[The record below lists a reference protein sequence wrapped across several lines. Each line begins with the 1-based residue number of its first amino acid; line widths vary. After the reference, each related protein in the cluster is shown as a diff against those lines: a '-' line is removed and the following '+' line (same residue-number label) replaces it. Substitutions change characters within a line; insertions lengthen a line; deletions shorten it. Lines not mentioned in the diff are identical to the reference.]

1 MHEACNV
8 PLTML
13 RSSWQHVCQNTIT
26 IASRTVIYGA
36 LVTTDPRRT
45 LAQLAA
51 DLATLRISSRE
62 LVTDCLAR
70 ISSVTGEGSRTFLK
84 VYGEQAL
91 AAADFY
97 DRMRQQG
104 ARLSRYAG
112 IPASVKDLFDV
123 AGDTTLAGSTVL
135 RGTSAADED
144 ATVVARLK
152 AAGFIVIGRTNMTEF
167 AFSGLGINPHY
178 GTPLNPW
185 DRATGRIPGGSSSG
199 AAVSITDAM
208 AFGALGTDT
217 GGSCRIPAAMCGI
230 VGFKPTASRVPLTGA
245 YPLSAS
251 LDSIGPLA
259 NSVTCCAV
267 LDAILAARCPPQ
279 MPGAD
284 LTANDLR
291 LAVLTN
297 YVTDDLDQ
305 AVAASFER
313 ALRALKGAG
322 ARLTEVTLPELGE
335 LPGINRNGG
344 LSAAESYA
352 HHRARLAKDGSGY
365 DPRVTARILR
375 GSKQDAADY
384 IELCNI
390 RTSFMERIAKRIRK
404 FDAVLMPTTPI
415 TAPALSD
422 LAADQ
427 DYVRINALVLRNPS
441 IVNFIDGCAISI
453 PCQEP
458 GTAPVGLSLFGLQN
472 TDRQLLSAAAAVE
485 ATLATGA

>member
-1 MHEACNV
+1 M
-8 PLTML
+8 T
-13 RSSWQHVCQNTIT
+13 SQ
-26 IASRTVIYGA
+26 
-36 LVTTDPRRT
+36 PRRT
-45 LAQLAA
+45 LAQLAD
-51 DLATLRISSRE
+51 DLGDLRVSSRD

-70 ISSVTGEGSRTFLK
+70 IASVTGEGSRTFLK
-84 VYGEQAL
+84 IYGEQAL
-91 AAADFY
+91 ATADFY

-112 IPASVKDLFDV
+112 IPVSVKDLFDV

-135 RGTSAADED
+135 KGAAAADQD
-144 ATVVARLK
+144 ATAVARLR
-152 AAGFIVIGRTNMTEF
+152 AAGLIVIGRTNMTEF

-185 DRATGRIPGGSSSG
+185 DRTTGRIPGGSSSG

-230 VGFKPTASRVPLTGA
+230 VGFKPTASRVALTGT

-259 NSVTCCAV
+259 NSVNCCVV
-267 LDAILAARCPPQ
+267 LDSIIAGQSPFESSSQAPRT
-279 MPGAD
+279 D
-284 LTANDLR
+284 LTASDLR

-297 YVTDDLDQ
+297 YVTDDLDE

-322 ARLTEVTLPELGE
+322 ARLTEVTLPELRE
-335 LPGINRNGG
+335 LPEINRNGG
-344 LSAAESYA
+344 LSAAEAYA
-352 HHRARLAKDGSGY
+352 HHRARLATEGSRY
-365 DPRVTARILR
+365 DPRVSVRILR

-390 RTSFMERIAKRIRK
+390 RTSFRERVAERIQK
-404 FDAVLMPTTPI
+404 FDAVLMPTTPV

-422 LAADQ
+422 LVPDDEA
-427 DYVRINALVLRNPS
+427 YVRTNALVLRNPS

-458 GTAPVGLSLFGLQN
+458 GTAPVGLSLFGLRN
-472 TDRQLLSAAAAVE
+472 TDRQLLSAAAAIE
-485 ATLATGA
+485 ATMATGA

>member
-1 MHEACNV
+1 MTSQ
-8 PLTML
+8 P
-13 RSSWQHVCQNTIT
+13 S
-26 IASRTVIYGA
+26 
-36 LVTTDPRRT
+36 T

-51 DLATLRISSRE
+51 DLAASRVSSRE
-62 LVTDCLAR
+62 LVTGCLAR

-91 AAADFY
+91 AIADFY

-112 IPASVKDLFDV
+112 IPVSVKDLFDI

-135 RGTSAADED
+135 KGSPAADQD

-230 VGFKPTASRVPLTGA
+230 VGFKPTASRVPLTGT
-245 YPLSAS
+245 YPLSGS

-259 NSVTCCAV
+259 NSVACCAA
-267 LDAILAARCPPQ
+267 LDAILAAQSPFETPPQ
-279 MPGAD
+279 VPGTD
-284 LTANDLR
+284 LTGNDLR
-291 LAVLTN
+291 LAVLTH
-297 YVTDDLDQ
+297 YVTDDLDK
-305 AVAASFER
+305 AVADGFER

-322 ARLTEVTLPELGE
+322 TRLTELALPELGE
-335 LPGINRNGG
+335 LPQINRNGG

-365 DPRVTARILR
+365 DPRVSMRILR

-390 RTSFMERIAKRIRK
+390 RTSFIERVAKRIQK

-415 TAPALSD
+415 TAPTLSD
-422 LAADQ
+422 LAPDE

-458 GTAPVGLSLFGLQN
+458 GTAPVGLSLFGLRN
-472 TDRQLLSAAAAVE
+472 TDRELLSAAAAVE
-485 ATLATGA
+485 VIVAHYSA